1 MGTVHMALQ
10 VKLLAVHI
18 LMFLET
24 KIKLPSTGMA
34 EHMAER
40 LPSRIRMHKMGEAM
54 EERPL
59 HRIHM
64 RRIKELTMVMGKE
77 DMGLHLLGLEG
88 VDLGEADQAEV
99 TVPHRVKTL
108 TDKAADM
115 ALHNKIHM
123 PLMLALLAL
132 QLAVT
137 GVLSQIANT
146 RVTRIIPAEPSLLNH
161 KDNTL
166 LTLLVL

>member
-1 MGTVHMALQ
+1 MALQ

-18 LMFLET
+18 LMFLEITTT

-64 RRIKELTMVMGKE
+64 RRIKELMMAMGKE
-77 DMGLHLLGLEG
+77 DMGLHHL
-88 VDLGEADQAEV
+88 DLGEADQAEV
-99 TVPHRVKTL
+99 MVPHKVKTL

-115 ALHNKIHM
+115 VLHNKIPM

-137 GVLSQIANT
+137 DVLSQIANT
-146 RVTRIIPAEPSLLNH
+146 RVTRRIPAEPSLLNH

>member
-1 MGTVHMALQ
+1 MALQ

-18 LMFLET
+18 LMFLEITTT

-34 EHMAER
+34 DHMAER
-40 LPSRIRMHKMGEAM
+40 LPPRIRMHKMGEVM

-64 RRIKELTMVMGKE
+64 RRIKALTMAMGKE
-77 DMGLHLLGLEG
+77 DMGLHHLGLEG
-88 VDLGEADQAEV
+88 VDLGEV
-99 TVPHRVKTL
+99 MVPHKVKTL
-108 TDKAADM
+108 AHKAVDM
-115 ALHNKIHM
+115 VLHNKIPI

-132 QLAVT
+132 QLADTV
-137 GVLSQIANT
+137 VLSQIANT
-146 RVTRIIPAEPSLLNH
+146 RITRIIPAEPSLLNH

>member
-1 MGTVHMALQ
+1 MALQ

-18 LMFLET
+18 PMFLEITTT

-40 LPSRIRMHKMGEAM
+40 LPPRIRMHKMGEVM

-64 RRIKELTMVMGKE
+64 RRIKELTVAMGKE
-77 DMGLHLLGLEG
+77 DMGLHHLGLEG

-99 TVPHRVKTL
+99 MVPHKVKTL
-108 TDKAADM
+108 AHKAVDM
-115 ALHNKIHM
+115 VLHNKIPM

-132 QLAVT
+132 QLADTV
-137 GVLSQIANT
+137 VLSQIANT
-146 RVTRIIPAEPSLLNH
+146 RITRIIPAEPSLLNH

>member
-1 MGTVHMALQ
+1 MALQ

-18 LMFLET
+18 LMFLEITTT

-40 LPSRIRMHKMGEAM
+40 LPPRIHMHKMGEVM

-77 DMGLHLLGLEG
+77 DMGLHHLGLEG

-99 TVPHRVKTL
+99 MVPHKVMTL
-108 TDKAADM
+108 AHKAVDM
-115 ALHNKIHM
+115 VLHNKIPM

-132 QLAVT
+132 QLSDTV
-137 GVLSQIANT
+137 VLSQIANT
-146 RVTRIIPAEPSLLNH
+146 RITRIIPAEPSLLNH

-166 LTLLVL
+166 LTPLVL

>member
-24 KIKLPSTGMA
+24 KIKLPSAGMA

-40 LPSRIRMHKMGEAM
+40 LQSRIRMHKMGEVM
-54 EERPL
+54 GERPL

-64 RRIKELTMVMGKE
+64 RKIKGLTMVMGKE
-77 DMGLHLLGLEG
+77 DMGLHHLGLEG

-115 ALHNKIHM
+115 VLRNKIHM

-137 GVLSQIANT
+137 DVLSQIANT
-146 RVTRIIPAEPSLLNH
+146 RVTRIIPAEPSPLNH